1 MNITIM
7 FNDAI
12 KRINDFLRSSK
23 RDYELRFKDGFFVK
37 LKKHVKNKESFLE
50 IHTSGYDDTLPI
62 KEAIEWLQWTL
73 YDYKAN
79 GILG

>member
-12 KRINDFLRSSK
+12 KRLNEFLKSSK
-23 RDYELRFKDGFFVK
+23 REYELRFNDGFFVK
-37 LKKHVKNKESFLE
+37 LKKHVKNKEQFLE
-50 IHTSGYDDTLPI
+50 IHTSGYDDTLPAH
-62 KEAIEWLQWTL
+62 EAIEWLQWTL